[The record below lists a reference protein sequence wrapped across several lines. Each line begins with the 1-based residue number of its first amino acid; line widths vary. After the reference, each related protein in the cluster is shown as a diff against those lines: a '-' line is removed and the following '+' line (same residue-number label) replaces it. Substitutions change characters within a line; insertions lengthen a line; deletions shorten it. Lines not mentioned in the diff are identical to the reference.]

1 MHTQTLYQEAIK
13 FATAKHLEQKQLVP
27 GTELPYVVHLSN
39 VAMEILVAG
48 AYTANFDLG
57 FAVQVAL
64 LHDTLEDTATTR
76 KELEGKFG
84 KEVAKAVS
92 ALSKNL
98 KLPKAEQMADS
109 LKRIK
114 KLRPEV
120 WAVKL
125 ADRITNL
132 QPPPPHWDRQKIKN
146 YREEA
151 TQILAALREGND
163 YLAGRL
169 EGEIMDYSKRY
180 TLPGQVKNRTLL
192 LKVGG
197 EGGSIQLV
205 QINDYFLFSTNETT
219 LREFD
224 PELTLEE
231 LKSESDVFTTFE
243 EAMVGL
249 LGRYRIFGLYP
260 SSIHPDYRASV
271 IPYYRAFCSHWKDQ
285 GGRCKE
291 KWDEL
296 LYGDNHPDSNRGSEM
311 FG

>member
-1 MHTQTLYQEAIK
+1 MELQTSYQEAIK
-13 FATAKHLEQKQLVP
+13 FATTKHLEQKQLVP

-48 AYTANFDLG
+48 LQTDKFETG

-64 LHDTLEDTATTR
+64 LHDTLEDTSTTR
-76 KELEGKFG
+76 KELETRFG
-84 KEVAKAVS
+84 KEVAQAVS

-98 KLPKAEQMADS
+98 KLPKAKQMADS

-132 QPPPPHWDRQKIKN
+132 QSPPPHWDQWKINK
-146 YREEA
+146 YCDEA
-151 TQILAALREGND
+151 ILILATLRKGND

-169 EGEIMDYSKRY
+169 ERMIMEYSKMYVRAIY
-180 TLPGQVKNRTLL
+180 RKDWTCLL
-192 LKVGG
+192 EAGG

-205 QINDYFLFSTNETT
+205 QINDYFLFSTDETT
-219 LREFD
+219 LMEFV

-243 EAMVGL
+243 DALAGML
-249 LGRYRIFGLYP
+249 DKHPIFELFP
-260 SSIHPDYRASV
+260 LSVHPDYRMKV
-271 IPYYRAFCSHWKDQ
+271 MDYYREFCSRRDHQEYRRFNDW
-285 GGRCKE
+285 E
-291 KWDEL
+291 EL
-296 LYGDNHPDSNRGSEM
+296 LQGKVNGK
-311 FG
+311 